1 MVIAGFEQAI
11 VSMNKSDSKT
21 TKIQA
26 KDAYRPRLKE
36 MAQSIG
42 RIHFPEHI
50 KPQIGQQL
58 QIPQDD
64 GKTILVRVTNVSE
77 SSVTLD
83 ANNPLAGKE

>member
-1 MVIAGFEQAI
+1 
-11 VSMNKSDSKT
+11 
-21 TKIQA
+21 
-26 KDAYRPRLKE
+26 
-36 MAQSIG
+36 MARSIG
-42 RIHFPEHI
+42 RIHFQEHI

-64 GKTILVRVTNVSE
+64 GKTILVRVTDVSE

>member
-26 KDAYRPRLKE
+26 KDAYGPHLKE

-64 GKTILVRVTNVSE
+64 GKTILVRVTDVSE

>member
-1 MVIAGFEQAI
+1 
-11 VSMNKSDSKT
+11 
-21 TKIQA
+21 
-26 KDAYRPRLKE
+26 

-64 GKTILVRVTNVSE
+64 GKTILVRVTDVSE